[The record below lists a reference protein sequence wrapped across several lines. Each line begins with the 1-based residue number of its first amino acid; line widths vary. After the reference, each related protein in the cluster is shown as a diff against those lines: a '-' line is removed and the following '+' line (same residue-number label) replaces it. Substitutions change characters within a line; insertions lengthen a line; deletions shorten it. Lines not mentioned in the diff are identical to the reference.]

1 MSKFYDGAQKW
12 QLYVRHR
19 RGRTLTQLQD
29 ETGITDKPLRA
40 WFRAFD
46 AQLSC
51 PDNQDLLRLQEELRA
66 LREQHRQTT
75 AELEAV
81 RTIVQQALPEFT
93 RFQAAYRW
101 IPVYGPNLTCRLFGI
116 RKSNFYYRTQ
126 RRPAKTQNQQRDE
139 VLRPL
144 VEKIYLRSGKR
155 ISAEAIRQK
164 LLDQGISISKRKVLS
179 FLREWKADKGPT
191 SARMSAAAAR
201 RRFCHLNLLDR
212 QFNPE
217 APNKAWVSDIT
228 ELHYAGGKLY
238 LCVVLDLFSRKVL
251 AARASCQ
258 NDTALVARTFE
269 TAFLRRG
276 RPRGLLFH
284 SDQGRQYTSDYFREL
299 LEEFSVRQSFSA
311 PGVPY
316 DNAVMESFFASLK
329 KEEYHRYFYKSI
341 GALLDSLRQYLLF
354 YNRQRPHSRLG
365 YRTPEEME
373 QLYKTKQA
381 ASTLTDRLLPADN
394 L

>member
-1 MSKFYDGAQKW
+1 M
-12 QLYVRHR
+12 
-19 RGRTLTQLQD
+19 
-29 ETGITDKPLRA
+29 
-40 WFRAFD
+40 
-46 AQLSC
+46 
-51 PDNQDLLRLQEELRA
+51 
-66 LREQHRQTT
+66 
-75 AELEAV
+75 
-81 RTIVQQALPEFT
+81 
-93 RFQAAYRW
+93 
-101 IPVYGPNLTCRLFGI
+101 
-116 RKSNFYYRTQ
+116 
-126 RRPAKTQNQQRDE
+126 
-139 VLRPL
+139 
-144 VEKIYLRSGKR
+144 EKIYLRSGKR
-155 ISAEAIRQK
+155 ISSEAIQQK
-164 LLDQGISISKRKVLS
+164 LLAQGISISKRKVLS
-179 FLREWKADKGPT
+179 FLREWKADKGTT

-228 ELHYAGGKLY
+228 ELHYAGGKVY

-299 LEEFSVRQSFSA
+299 LEEFSVRQSFST

-341 GALLDSLRQYLLF
+341 GALLDSVRQYLLF
-354 YNRQRPHSRLG
+354 YNRHRPHSRLG

>member
-1 MSKFYDGAQKW
+1 MSKFYNDAQKW

-81 RTIVQQALPEFT
+81 HTIVQQALPEFT
-93 RFQAAYRW
+93 RFQAACRW
-101 IPVYGPNLTCRLFGI
+101 IPVYGPNLTCRLFGV

-126 RRPAKTQNQQRDE
+126 RRPTKTQNQQRDE

-155 ISAEAIRQK
+155 ISSEAIRQK

-179 FLREWKADKGPT
+179 FLREWKADKGTT

-251 AARASCQ
+251 AARVSRQ

-299 LEEFSVRQSFSA
+299 LEEFSVRQSFST

-329 KEEYHRYFYKSI
+329 KEEYHRYLYKSI
-341 GALLDSLRQYLLF
+341 GALLDSVRQYLLF
-354 YNRQRPHSRLG
+354 YNRQR
-365 YRTPEEME
+365 
-373 QLYKTKQA
+373 
-381 ASTLTDRLLPADN
+381 
-394 L
+394 

>member
-1 MSKFYDGAQKW
+1 
-12 QLYVRHR
+12 
-19 RGRTLTQLQD
+19 
-29 ETGITDKPLRA
+29 
-40 WFRAFD
+40 
-46 AQLSC
+46 
-51 PDNQDLLRLQEELRA
+51 
-66 LREQHRQTT
+66 
-75 AELEAV
+75 
-81 RTIVQQALPEFT
+81 
-93 RFQAAYRW
+93 
-101 IPVYGPNLTCRLFGI
+101 
-116 RKSNFYYRTQ
+116 
-126 RRPAKTQNQQRDE
+126 
-139 VLRPL
+139 
-144 VEKIYLRSGKR
+144 
-155 ISAEAIRQK
+155 
-164 LLDQGISISKRKVLS
+164 
-179 FLREWKADKGPT
+179 
-191 SARMSAAAAR
+191 MSAAAAR
-201 RRFCHLNLLDR
+201 HRFCHLNLLDR

-217 APNKAWVSDIT
+217 APNNAWVSDIT

-269 TAFLRRG
+269 TTFLRRG

-299 LEEFSVRQSFSA
+299 LEEFSVRQSFST

-341 GALLDSLRQYLLF
+341 GALLDSVRQYLLF

>member
-1 MSKFYDGAQKW
+1 M
-12 QLYVRHR
+12 
-19 RGRTLTQLQD
+19 
-29 ETGITDKPLRA
+29 
-40 WFRAFD
+40 
-46 AQLSC
+46 
-51 PDNQDLLRLQEELRA
+51 
-66 LREQHRQTT
+66 
-75 AELEAV
+75 
-81 RTIVQQALPEFT
+81 
-93 RFQAAYRW
+93 
-101 IPVYGPNLTCRLFGI
+101 
-116 RKSNFYYRTQ
+116 
-126 RRPAKTQNQQRDE
+126 
-139 VLRPL
+139 
-144 VEKIYLRSGKR
+144 
-155 ISAEAIRQK
+155 
-164 LLDQGISISKRKVLS
+164 
-179 FLREWKADKGPT
+179 
-191 SARMSAAAAR
+191 
-201 RRFCHLNLLDR
+201 
-212 QFNPE
+212 
-217 APNKAWVSDIT
+217 
-228 ELHYAGGKLY
+228 
-238 LCVVLDLFSRKVL
+238 LDLFSRKVL

-269 TAFLRRG
+269 TTFLRRG

-299 LEEFSVRQSFSA
+299 LEEFSVRQSFST

-341 GALLDSLRQYLLF
+341 GALLDSVRQYLLF